1 MGLQVN
7 FCNQSATH
15 PDLDRR
21 RIFDRLL
28 GSQILAGPPWISQTA
43 TAHEAWVS
51 QVFGIFMA
59 TVHLSA
65 VDHPQGGP
73 ATTWGITSDIWG
85 CFETRQIPG
94 VCPVV
99 LEGLGKD
106 PRVLAAP
113 VDLLSAAQ
121 ESRRA
126 AVAASKKGSERGRQL
141 AGGLTFTYP
150 ALVSTFIDIH
160 DCAVCFSNVQRL
172 S

>member
-1 MGLQVN
+1 M
-7 FCNQSATH
+7 
-15 PDLDRR
+15 
-21 RIFDRLL
+21 
-28 GSQILAGPPWISQTA
+28 
-43 TAHEAWVS
+43 
-51 QVFGIFMA
+51 
-59 TVHLSA
+59 
-65 VDHPQGGP
+65 
-73 ATTWGITSDIWG
+73 
-85 CFETRQIPG
+85 
-94 VCPVV
+94 CPVV

-150 ALVSTFIDIH
+150 ALFLTFIDMH
-160 DCAVCFSNVQRL
+160 DCAICFSNVQRF